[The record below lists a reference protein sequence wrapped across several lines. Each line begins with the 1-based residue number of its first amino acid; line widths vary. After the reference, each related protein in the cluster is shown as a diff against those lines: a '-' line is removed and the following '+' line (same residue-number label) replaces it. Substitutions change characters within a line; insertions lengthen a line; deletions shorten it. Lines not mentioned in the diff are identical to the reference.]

1 MSGRQQ
7 RKGSAPN
14 ALTVAKRNIN
24 SLPSSRLSEMNNAH
38 KAIYGQLLLHSNKP
52 LNITRMRRNT
62 HGVETLKNKLRAIN
76 NKQNLQSLIN
86 DLKTLFINRGS
97 INKYRYKVSGNPKFV
112 NHPMES
118 KGVLLPGTTYLL
130 EPKTNL
136 NMLTKGKKHPILVK
150 SNGKIVTILK
160 ANDIFFKPN
169 NHIRQG
175 VFTKN
180 DRLALLTL
188 LNMHI
193 KDRLVNM
200 FTHKKNSNKFLSH
213 VFPLAQAY
221 KSRRKLVQYKVNN
234 NNTPNIRNKYI
245 TLPPGYKIAFIQHSK

>member
-7 RKGSAPN
+7 RKVRAPN

-62 HGVETLKNKLRAIN
+62 RGVETLKNKLRAIN

-97 INKYRYKVSGNPKFV
+97 VNKYRYKVNNLSKFV

-118 KGVLLPGTTYLL
+118 KGVLLPGTNYLL
-130 EPKTNL
+130 EPRTNL
-136 NMLTKGKKHPILVK
+136 NRFTKGKKHPILVK
-150 SNGKIVTILK
+150 SNGTILK

-169 NHIRQG
+169 NHITQG
-175 VFTKN
+175 VFTKS

-200 FTHKKNSNKFLSH
+200 FTHKTNSNKFLSH
-213 VFPLAQAY
+213 IFPLAQAY

-245 TLPPGYKIAFIQHSK
+245 TLPPGYKIAFIQHIK